1 MALIQWSRSELTAPL
16 FQTSM
21 SASAILGACVAT
33 NARTRQ
39 ALTIAAAL
47 RASGCLWMAGLV
59 KVRIGHGRSAAL
71 ATPLLYSQTPLEF
84 SRQAFEG
91 C

>member
-1 MALIQWSRSELTAPL
+1 MALFQRSHSEPTAPL
-16 FQTSM
+16 FQTST

-33 NARTRQ
+33 SVRTRQ

-71 ATPLLYSQTPLEF
+71 AMSLLYSHCPLEF
-84 SRQAFEG
+84 CRQAFEG

>member
-1 MALIQWSRSELTAPL
+1 MKESGAEDHEPLPSAEGWYMALLQWTRSEPTAPL

-33 NARTRQ
+33 SARTRQ
-39 ALTIAAAL
+39 AHTIAAAL

-59 KVRIGHGRSAAL
+59 KVRIGHG
-71 ATPLLYSQTPLEF
+71 
-84 SRQAFEG
+84 
-91 C
+91 